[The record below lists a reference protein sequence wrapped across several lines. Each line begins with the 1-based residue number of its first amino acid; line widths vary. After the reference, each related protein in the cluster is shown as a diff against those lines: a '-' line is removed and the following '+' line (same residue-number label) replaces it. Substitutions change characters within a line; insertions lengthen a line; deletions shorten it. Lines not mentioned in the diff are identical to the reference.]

1 MAEVLTIKKLG
12 PLKEARIEPRPL
24 TVIIGPQASGKSL
37 IAQCLYFFRGI
48 QQHVA
53 HKYKLSWLEDNYWY
67 NTALKEVLDDIRG
80 VPFGYFANGTASLF
94 YSDSGIKSNQ
104 IGLTVHCSNRQ
115 IKASTNLKNIMNTWL
130 KTWSDDPRSLEKNW
144 EDKPNLYIP
153 TERSIFTWLV
163 EKNISMLFDLAQTEP
178 FRAFAKE
185 LLTAQQMY
193 VALFQRSFYNKKI
206 PAELKSDINYVLLCQ
221 RRALAGEAYVPPRGR
236 KEWKWRVLDPAD
248 DSDLSYNNRVLPI
261 KATAS
266 GQTEAWPFFVI
277 AATYGMLYR
286 GGLFYFEEPETHLH
300 PSAQLEIANVIAL
313 LVNRGQQ
320 FTITTHSPFF
330 LYVINN
336 YIMRHMASGKK
347 FDNGKVALD
356 PNDVA
361 VYSIKKDG
369 TCRDIMDREDT
380 KLIPS
385 TELDDIANQL
395 GAEFDQLL
403 DQLDRD

>member
-37 IAQCLYFFRGI
+37 IAQCLYFFRGLR
-48 QQHVA
+48 QHVA
-53 HKYKLSWLEDNYWY
+53 RRYKSSWQDDPYWY

-80 VPFGYFANGTASLF
+80 VAFGYFAEGTASIA
-94 YSDSGIKSNQ
+94 YHDSDGKQ
-104 IGLTVHCSNRQ
+104 TIGLKVYNSNRKVSANQ
-115 IKASTNLKNIMNTWL
+115 ALKNRMNRWIKEWQENVRTIEGSWF
-130 KTWSDDPRSLEKNW
+130 KS
-144 EDKPNLYIP
+144 PNLYIP
-153 TERSIFTWLV
+153 TERSLFTRLV
-163 EKNISMLFDLAQTEP
+163 EEKTGLLFDPVHPEP
-178 FRAFAKE
+178 FRAFAQE
-185 LLTAQQMY
+185 
-193 VALFQRSFYNKKI
+193 LFQAQKIYRSFFLKKSAFKL
-206 PAELKSDINYVLLCQ
+206 PKSIKDANRYILTCQ
-221 RRALAGEAYVPPRGR
+221 QLALSGEAYVPPYGR
-236 KEWKWRVLDPAD
+236 QEWKWRVSELQETGDG
-248 DSDLSYNNRVLPI
+248 SQSGRVVPI
-261 KATAS
+261 QATAS

-277 AATYGMLYR
+277 AATYGIISD
-286 GGLFYFEEPETHLH
+286 GGRFYFEEPETHLH
-300 PSAQLEIANVIAL
+300 PAAQLQVANVIAF
-313 LVNRGQQ
+313 LVNSGQQ